1 MRDTTQRNA
10 SSPCCTAFRNLP
22 SSSIEIET
30 FPNTRNG
37 EKKFSKSLDFPE
49 QNSVHFLYS
58 GETWKRLA
66 SKTRVTEHSFAAFHR
81 EDWRIVL
88 RSILDDSRGRWLVL
102 SPWPWF
108 SYWTHLFIRLRS
120 TSRLCSWTLE
130 NTPHL
135 HAHGSWPAVD
145 LIACYNDN
153 AIYASRESFLADG
166 MGARISLPLLLRAF
180 VIRLRAQRHAASQTS
195 VHRLW
200 INVIF
205 DGVDFSVWGQSES
218 R

>member
-153 AIYASRESFLADG
+153 AIYASRENFLADG

-200 INVIF
+200 ITVIF